1 MIRALYTAASGML
14 IGMRQQDVVAD
25 NIANSSTVGYK
36 ADQSAQTA
44 FAGVLARRS
53 VPADGPVPGRLD
65 EVIGQIGTG
74 AFVENVRTF
83 LGQGAERETGIALDV
98 MVQGDGFF
106 VVETE
111 EGVRY
116 TRDGHFARDPE
127 GRLISADGAFV
138 LDEDGQQIT
147 LTTDKIR
154 IRMNGDV
161 IQLIST
167 EIPQPDGSTFI
178 DVNEDPVTRLQLV
191 NLNAEDLIRAGDSKF
206 TVPEGA
212 EVTPVDM
219 EAGRTFLIQGSLE
232 EANVNVGQN
241 ATTMYSVARTF
252 SSSQRVFAE
261 INKTLETA
269 VADLGRV

>member
-25 NIANSSTVGYK
+25 NLSNSSTVGYK

-53 VPADGPVPGRLD
+53 VPAEGPVPGRFD
-65 EVIGQIGTG
+65 EIIGQLGTG

-83 LGQGAERETGIALDV
+83 LGQGSERETGATLDV

-116 TRDGHFARDPE
+116 TRDGHFDRDPE
-127 GRLISADGAFV
+127 GRLITADGAFV
-138 LDEDGQQIT
+138 LDEDGEQIT

-167 EIPQPDGSTFI
+167 DIPQADGSVFV
-178 DVNEDPVTRLQLV
+178 DVNEEPVAKLRLV
-191 NLNAEDLIRAGDSKF
+191 NLDADDLIRAGQSKF
-206 TVPEGA
+206 MVGDGA
-212 EVTPVDM
+212 VVTPVDM
-219 EAGRTFLIQGSLE
+219 DGGRTFLIQGSLE
-232 EANVNVGQN
+232 EANVNVGQT
-241 ATTMYSVARTF
+241 ATQMYSVARTF
-252 SSSQRVFAE
+252 SSSQRVFTE
-261 INKTLETA
+261 INKTLDTA
-269 VADLGRV
+269 VSDLGRM

>member
-25 NIANSSTVGYK
+25 NLANSSTVGYK

-53 VPADGPVPGRLD
+53 VPNEGPVPGRFD
-65 EVIGQIGTG
+65 EVIGQLGTG

-83 LGQGAERETGIALDV
+83 LGQGSERETGLALDV

-106 VVETE
+106 VVQTE

-116 TRDGHFARDPE
+116 TRDGHFDRDPD
-127 GRLISADGAFV
+127 GRLITADGAFV
-138 LDEDGQQIT
+138 LDEDGEQIT
-147 LTTDKIR
+147 LTTNNVR

-167 EIPQPDGSTFI
+167 DIPQADGSVFV
-178 DVNEDPVTRLQLV
+178 DVNEEPVAKLQLV
-191 NLNAEDLIRAGDSKF
+191 NLDADDLIRAGQSKF
-206 TVPEGA
+206 MVGDGSP
-212 EVTPVDM
+212 VTPVDM
-219 EAGRTFLIQGSLE
+219 DAGRTFLIQGSLE
-232 EANVNVGQN
+232 EANVNVGQT
-241 ATTMYSVARTF
+241 ATQMYSVARTF
-252 SSSQRVFAE
+252 SSSQRVFSE
-261 INKTLETA
+261 INKTLDTA
-269 VADLGRV
+269 VTDLGRM